1 MATCST
7 TYTCTP
13 TWFTAADDS
22 TAVPAGE
29 DVIAHAKGA
38 HAVDINLTC
47 VVNTGNVQIQVK
59 DNNGDWFTPGEASF
73 TIVDSGLVRV
83 PRANMPDMRFLA
95 TGDATFSVTGD
106 L

>member
-1 MATCST
+1 MTTCST

-13 TWFTAADDS
+13 TWFTSANDS
-22 TAVPAGE
+22 TADPAGE
-29 DVIAHAKGA
+29 DVIAYSKGA
-38 HAVDINLTC
+38 YVVDINITC

-59 DNNGDWFTPGEASF
+59 DNNDVWFTPGEASF

-83 PRANMPDMRFLA
+83 PRSNMPDMRFLA
-95 TGDATFSVTGD
+95 TGDATFSVTGA